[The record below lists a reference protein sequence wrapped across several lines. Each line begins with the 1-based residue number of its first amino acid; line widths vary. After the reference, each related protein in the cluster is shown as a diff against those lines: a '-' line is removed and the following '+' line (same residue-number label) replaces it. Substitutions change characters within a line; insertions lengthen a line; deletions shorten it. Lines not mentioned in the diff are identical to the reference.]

1 MRAGRPGRKRGRT
14 SESKRKSRQ
23 PRNLSKGWRPL
34 IVDRA
39 ECGES
44 GEIDKLLVSSLRFW
58 EVERDLIEERL
69 AARKSVKA
77 HALQRPDIAA

>member
-1 MRAGRPGRKRGRT
+1 MGAGLGRKRERT

-34 IVDRA
+34 IVNDDESLEAEKIDR
-39 ECGES
+39 
-44 GEIDKLLVSSLRFW
+44 LLVSSLRLW